1 MHFSLKI
8 SSVRHNGKKNDFPKK
23 YILKAF
29 ATVASVVLEAG
40 GGCVTLPLSA
50 WGATSLS
57 PKCPLPLARGPGL
70 TSSHGGVGLRL
81 GDPVLVAALQCREG
95 AWVAEGR
102 GTAVSSAPPLLHRG
116 CVLRPSPDFT
126 FMVRVHGRARRAVE
140 VLRELLGIGEG
151 PDDPEAGGAVWVS
164 DEAFVGA
171 LGCAD

>member
-1 MHFSLKI
+1 M
-8 SSVRHNGKKNDFPKK
+8 
-23 YILKAF
+23 
-29 ATVASVVLEAG
+29 TSVVLEVG

-57 PKCPLPLARGPGL
+57 PKCPRANGSDGADEPSRGA
-70 TSSHGGVGLRL
+70 GLRL
-81 GDPVLVAALQCREG
+81 GDPVLAAALQCREG

-102 GTAVSSAPPLLHRG
+102 GTAVSSAPPLLRRG

-140 VLRELLGIGEG
+140 VFRELLGIGEG

-171 LGCAD
+171 LGRAD